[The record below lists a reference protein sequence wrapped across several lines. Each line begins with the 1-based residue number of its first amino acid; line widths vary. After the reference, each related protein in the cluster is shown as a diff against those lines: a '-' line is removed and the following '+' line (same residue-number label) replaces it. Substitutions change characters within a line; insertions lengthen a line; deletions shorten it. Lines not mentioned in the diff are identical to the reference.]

1 MYWENY
7 GYNTVPLT
15 DLCAMSLTT
24 AEIQQALR
32 ISKAIEAHLEN
43 TRAVNVRSEDLYSTL
58 ADQKLVERDLQQG
71 HNFRLFLKKL
81 VKENMLNL
89 IPQCYAAPKSGG
101 KFEYTFNRAGDRM
114 PARKAIVPT
123 EAKKVVEI
131 PEAEQD
137 ATVETPE
144 ATLEP
149 VEETQEKDN

>member
-1 MYWENY
+1 MS
-7 GYNTVPLT
+7 

-81 VKENMLNL
+81 VKENMLTL

-101 KFEYTFNRAGDRM
+101 KYDYTFNRAGDRM
-114 PARKAIVPT
+114 PIRKAAPASET
-123 EAKKVVEI
+123 N
-131 PEAEQD
+131 
-137 ATVETPE
+137 TETPE
-144 ATLEP
+144 AKADSVEETPEANLEP